1 MAFKRHEISDQ
12 NSLAA
17 DAAETLSGEDAA
29 LAGATGPAERSED
42 LAAIS
47 AEIEQIKASIAH
59 IAESTSHYVRRRVAE
74 NSTDLISENPVRAA
88 LWAAVA
94 GFLVGRLTR

>member
-1 MAFKRHEISDQ
+1 MVFKRQGIPDHDQ
-12 NSLAA
+12 LAA
-17 DAAETLSGEDAA
+17 DAAERLSGEGAE
-29 LAGATGPAERSED
+29 LAGAHDDKPSED

-47 AEIEQIKASIAH
+47 AEIEQIKASVAH
-59 IAESTSHYVRRRVAE
+59 IAEATSHYVRRRVAE

-88 LWAAVA
+88 LWAAFA

>member
-1 MAFKRHEISDQ
+1 MAFKRDEVSDQ
-12 NSLAA
+12 NSFAE
-17 DAAETLSGEDAA
+17 DAAEALSGEGSEFVRAEGETPAA
-29 LAGATGPAERSED
+29 D

-47 AEIEQIKASIAH
+47 AEIEQIKASVAH

-88 LWAAVA
+88 LWAAFA
-94 GFLVGRLTR
+94 GFLLGRLTR